1 MTFRIS
7 QRRREELL
15 QIEEETSCDIG
26 AGIDHGPYLGQYL
39 ASRMSYI
46 DRSKLVSFL
55 NSELNDL
62 LPSEEIEVLADIV
75 EAQVKQQ
82 IERRTA

>member
-15 QIEEETSCDIG
+15 QIEEETNCDIG

-39 ASRMSYI
+39 ASCMSYI